1 MKHRRLLF
9 AWPRRSVPNFGS
21 KYYRRCCL
29 RASRPWPQG
38 KEDVMSSIENN
49 ISSVDFEMI
58 RSVLDDAG
66 YDASV
71 LVEDQCLFDTA
82 ALLVTKLFLSG
93 VDSRSALAAKLECQL
108 GRAGTHRHRLSLSLS
123 LSRYAIQG
131 FPLESQVNK
140 S

>member
-1 MKHRRLLF
+1 
-9 AWPRRSVPNFGS
+9 
-21 KYYRRCCL
+21 
-29 RASRPWPQG
+29 
-38 KEDVMSSIENN
+38 MSSIENN

-93 VDSRSALAAKLECQL
+93 VNSRSALAAKLECQL

-123 LSRYAIQG
+123 RYAIQG
-131 FPLESQVNK
+131 FPLRVTGEQVISGAILRLFDCQRVLACLIEPRFIGRLWK
-140 S
+140 

>member
-1 MKHRRLLF
+1 
-9 AWPRRSVPNFGS
+9 
-21 KYYRRCCL
+21 
-29 RASRPWPQG
+29 
-38 KEDVMSSIENN
+38 MSSIEKN
-49 ISSVDFEMI
+49 IAPADLEMI

-93 VDSRSALAAKLECQL
+93 VDSRSALAAKLEWQL
-108 GRAGTHRHRLSLSLS
+108 GRAGT
-123 LSRYAIQG
+123 RYAIQG
-131 FPLESQVNK
+131 LPLESQASK

>member
-1 MKHRRLLF
+1 MKRRRLLF
-9 AWPRRSVPNFGS
+9 AWPRRSVPIFGS
-21 KYYRRCCL
+21 KFFGRCCL
-29 RASRPWPQG
+29 RASRPWPQE

-49 ISSVDFEMI
+49 ITPADLEMI

-71 LVEDQCLFDTA
+71 LVEDRCLFDTA

-93 VDSRSALAAKLECQL
+93 VDSPSALAAKLESQL
-108 GRAGTHRHRLSLSLS
+108 GRAGTHRRS

-131 FPLESQVNK
+131 LPLESQANK

>member
-1 MKHRRLLF
+1 
-9 AWPRRSVPNFGS
+9 
-21 KYYRRCCL
+21 
-29 RASRPWPQG
+29 
-38 KEDVMSSIENN
+38 MSSIENN

-93 VDSRSALAAKLECQL
+93 VDSRSARAAKLECQL

-123 LSRYAIQG
+123 RYAIQG
-131 FPLESQVNK
+131 FPLESQANK

>member
-1 MKHRRLLF
+1 
-9 AWPRRSVPNFGS
+9 
-21 KYYRRCCL
+21 
-29 RASRPWPQG
+29 
-38 KEDVMSSIENN
+38 MSSIENN

-66 YDASV
+66 YDAGV
-71 LVEDQCLFDTA
+71 LVQDQCLFDR

-108 GRAGTHRHRLSLSLS
+108 DRAGKHRQACSLSR
-123 LSRYAIQG
+123 SRYAIQG
-131 FPLESQVNK
+131 LPLELQANK